1 MLLSA
6 PEVEGRLVYR
16 TENWYLDQVTE
27 EVEVVVVVVVVE
39 AGHELILRDSPPL
52 ENRRLV
58 IVLRGGVGEAVP
70 VVH

>member
-6 PEVEGRLVYR
+6 SEVEGRLVYR

-27 EVEVVVVVVVVE
+27 EVEVVVVVE

-58 IVLRGGVGEAVP
+58 IVLRVGVGEAVP

>member
-27 EVEVVVVVVVVE
+27 EVEVVVVVVVE

-58 IVLRGGVGEAVP
+58 IVLRVGVGEAVP

>member
-1 MLLSA
+1 MLSA
-6 PEVEGRLVYR
+6 SEVEGRLVSR

-27 EVEVVVVVVVVE
+27 EVEVVVVEE
-39 AGHELILRDSPPL
+39 AGHELILRNSPLL

-58 IVLRGGVGEAVP
+58 IVLRVGVGEAVP